1 VSVFDTSALL
11 AILRDE
17 PGGSV
22 AHGHLDS
29 EARCS
34 AAIWSELAQKLPQL
48 GVYWPE
54 AREVLISLGVAVEPV
69 TAADAEAAAVLWV
82 KGEGLSLADRLCIAL
97 SNRVGEKIITCDS
110 AWLGRPRVVLV
121 R

>member
-22 AHGHLDS
+22 AHGYLDG

-34 AAIWSELAQKLPQL
+34 AAIWSELAQKLSQF
-48 GVYWPE
+48 GVLWAE

-69 TAADAEAAAVLWV
+69 TAADAEAAAALWV
-82 KGEGLSLADRLCIAL
+82 KGQGLSLADRLCIAL
-97 SNRVGEKIITCDS
+97 GNRLGDEIITCDS
-110 AWLGRPRVVLV
+110 AWVGRPRVVLV
-121 R
+121 H